1 VKLHPRSLF
10 GRTAITVAL
19 TLLAFMAITL
29 GSLLYFVHIPLAK
42 RYSDD
47 FAAVIVSAAHS
58 LQSVPEEMHEPLRR
72 QLLEDHGL
80 IVAEETTTLG
90 DTGGDVTY
98 HPFFHDALA
107 RRAGQDLTVFEAED
121 QPLVWVDV
129 PAHGKIFRIGF
140 DSGRLGVNPPV
151 ALLLVMIAGALLTL
165 AASLLE
171 VRRVVRPLG
180 RLSAAVEKVGHGLI
194 PQPVPESGPEE
205 IAALARALNQM
216 SSDLRQMAENRTV
229 MIAGV
234 SHDLRTPLTRLAIA
248 VEMLD
253 EDSDSD
259 LVRRIRRD
267 LDSMNTLIGQFVQ
280 FSQGIE
286 DEMPVQLDLRQILD
300 SLATDFR
307 HDGVEVR
314 LHRNDPPCVYYAD
327 PVALERVLTN
337 LLKNAVQYGRGKPV
351 DITLRCSEARVS
363 IEICDRG
370 PGIPAEKLDTVF
382 RPFQRLESA
391 RSERT
396 GGSGLGLAI
405 AQQLALKHSWTIQLL
420 PRDGGGTVA
429 RLELPVANRFGLI
442 LSSCAA

>member
-1 VKLHPRSLF
+1 MKLHPRSLF

-19 TLLAFMAITL
+19 TLLAFMAIAL

-205 IAALARALNQM
+205 IAALARAFNQM

-307 HDGVEVR
+307 HDGAEVR

-337 LLKNAVQYGRGKPV
+337 LLKNAIQYGRGKPV

-405 AQQLALKHSWTIQLL
+405 AQQLALKHGWTIQLL

-429 RLELPVANRFGLI
+429 KLELPVANRFGLI